1 MGCSKACSLCSWV
14 CSLCFLLCFCQ
25 SVYLIPLD
33 APYLSM
39 FYVLCSMFLCLRV
52 SECIHVF
59 LNVFQSN
66 LFVFLCV
73 FLFLSVSIVLL
84 CEFLLFLLILS
95 GSFVLLGVFFL
106 V

>member
-39 FYVLCSMFLCLRV
+39 FYVLCSMFLCLWV

-73 FLFLSVSIVLL
+73 SIVLL
-84 CEFLLFLLILS
+84 REFLLFLLILS
-95 GSFVLLGVFFL
+95 GSFMLLGVFFL

>member
-39 FYVLCSMFLCLRV
+39 FYVLCSMFLSLWV

-73 FLFLSVSIVLL
+73 FFLFLSVSIVLL
-84 CEFLLFLLILS
+84 REFLLFLLILS
-95 GSFVLLGVFFL
+95 GSFVL
-106 V
+106 